1 MPKKRALITGITGQD
16 GSYLAELLLAKGY
29 EVHGL
34 SRVGDGNAPAVL
46 TNRVTFHTGDLADGS
61 SLESLVDASR
71 ADEVYHLAAQTNVA
85 DSFSVPEY
93 TADVTALGT
102 LRLLEAV
109 RKLTPRARF
118 FYAATSEMF
127 GRPERLPQDES
138 APLRPLTPYA
148 VAKVFGF
155 TLVQMVRTVHGLF
168 ACSGILFNHESPR
181 RGRGF
186 VTQKIAEAVA
196 QIEAGRRNELRL
208 GSIEMRRDWG
218 FAGDY
223 VEAMWEMLQ
232 AEAPD
237 DFVIATGE
245 SHSVREFCEAA
256 FAHAGLDYRNYV
268 VCDPDLVRPVDIEET
283 RGDASKAARGLGWR
297 PSCGFG
303 QLVGMMVDRQRERLE
318 EET

>member
-1 MPKKRALITGITGQD
+1 MPRALITGVCGQD
-16 GSYLAELLLAKGY
+16 GSYLAELLLRKGY

-34 SRVGDGNAPAVL
+34 SRVGEGNAPEGL
-46 TNRVTFHTGDLADGS
+46 GHRVIFHTGDLADGS
-61 SLESLVDASR
+61 SLETVVDASR
-71 ADEVYHLAAQTNVA
+71 ADEIYHLAAQTNVA
-85 DSFSVPEY
+85 DSFAVPEY

-102 LRLLEAV
+102 LRLLESV
-109 RKLTPRARF
+109 RKLTPNAKF

-127 GRPERLPQDES
+127 GQPRQLPQDEQ

-155 TLVQMVRTVHGLF
+155 TLVQMYRTVHGLF

-196 QIEAGRRNELRL
+196 RIEAGLAGELRL

-223 VEAMWEMLQ
+223 VEAMWTMLQ
-232 AEAPD
+232 LDTPD

-256 FAHAGLDYRNYV
+256 FAHAGLDYRKYL
-268 VCDPDLVRPVDIEET
+268 VCDPDLIRPVDIEET

-297 PSCGFG
+297 PSRGFRE
-303 QLVGMMVDRQRERLE
+303 LVGTMVDGQRRRLE